1 MEAIFQLM
9 QYQKQDIIDTLESTL
24 APHVNLAL
32 DSLLPST
39 ISMFHT
45 PLPATNDKFK
55 ELIQKCNT
63 ISCEFNLFTLTSDSV
78 ITCKFNFFQ
87 QYTTLRVIGFELV
100 KKIDLQVM
108 QKRLSNLQFFYT
120 IPFSHLS
127 FAVQN
132 TSCKF
137 VFNAS
142 YNEFVTHDAQT

>member
-55 ELIQKCNT
+55 ELITKMHYYQ
-63 ISCEFNLFTLTSDSV
+63 L
-78 ITCKFNFFQ
+78 
-87 QYTTLRVIGFELV
+87 
-100 KKIDLQVM
+100 
-108 QKRLSNLQFFYT
+108 
-120 IPFSHLS
+120 
-127 FAVQN
+127 
-132 TSCKF
+132 
-137 VFNAS
+137 
-142 YNEFVTHDAQT
+142 